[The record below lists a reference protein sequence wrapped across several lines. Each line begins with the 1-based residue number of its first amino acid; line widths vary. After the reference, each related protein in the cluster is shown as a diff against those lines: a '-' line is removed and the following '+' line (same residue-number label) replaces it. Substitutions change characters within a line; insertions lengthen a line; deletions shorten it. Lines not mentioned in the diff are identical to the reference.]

1 MTIEFIT
8 DTESEKRV
16 LSAMLHSDVACI
28 DSIESLKES
37 DFYEPFSQ
45 NIFTLISKLYRAG
58 INPTYV
64 EVMKEGHTLGVLT
77 TPVDMEK
84 LKYVAEHYIEDG
96 NVKWWVNKVKE
107 AAKGRAMQRL
117 VKKYTHQLE
126 TEPHDVPN
134 IIREASGE
142 IFALAMDAESERIVT
157 AKELAEYG
165 EKRLLERIDKYRQ
178 MQEEQKLVGEVL
190 LEGVPTGFPLLNKL
204 TLGYKPG
211 DLILLA
217 AQTGH
222 GKTAFAIQ
230 TACAVCVEAHKS
242 LFYINT
248 EMTKDQLVNRW
259 GTILSGIPMQQIRD
273 ASLRNEQIPQA
284 LAAYKVLSESG
295 FFTSHLPNLTPA
307 KADILTRKAKMQY
320 SIEIMILDYVG
331 RMEKF
336 DPRMQE
342 WQVLEQIVK
351 TQKQL
356 AQNLEI
362 ACMILAQLNPDGTLQ
377 GAQRMKNECDLM
389 LKLIPVA
396 DQEAADKI
404 QNKLGRA
411 YEPFNY
417 RIFVD
422 KARDTQ
428 SGFSIP
434 IVFDM
439 ERQQIREAQQIGT
452 IRNG

>member
-389 LKLIPVA
+389 LKLIPVP

-404 QNKLGRA
+404 QSKLGKA